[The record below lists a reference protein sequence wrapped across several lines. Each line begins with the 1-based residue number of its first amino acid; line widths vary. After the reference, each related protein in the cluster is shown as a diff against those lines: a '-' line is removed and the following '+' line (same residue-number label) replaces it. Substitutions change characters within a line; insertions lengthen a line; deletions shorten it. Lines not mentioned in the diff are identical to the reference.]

1 MHSRKGRSS
10 RAIGLCPRVICDDF
24 VTGRRLGLG
33 SHLYRIVSGN
43 QGEPIFVGEN
53 RQNHPGLGALFLRH
67 GYYPALNSF
76 LISTLRSGLVVRIPV
91 GTAISRPVPSFLIS
105 MLRFGGD
112 SPGISFPSFP
122 ARRKM
127 GNTHG
132 RPPAGPAAVLCAR
145 TCRKNGL
152 TTGRFFPN
160 LVHLVAAKGGQ
171 KASGMLFWTYMGT
184 VARRKYAG

>member
-1 MHSRKGRSS
+1 MEPPLSLTNIHRPEKWACGAARGRSS

-24 VTGRRLGLG
+24 VTARRLGLG

-91 GTAISRPVPSFLIS
+91 GTAISRPAPSFLFQCS
-105 MLRFGGD
+105 VWR
-112 SPGISFPSFP
+112 GI
-122 ARRKM
+122 
-127 GNTHG
+127 
-132 RPPAGPAAVLCAR
+132 PPAPLFHLSPRGERWETRMGGPLPDR
-145 TCRKNGL
+145 L
-152 TTGRFFPN
+152 PPS
-160 LVHLVAAKGGQ
+160 VHGHAEKTA
-171 KASGMLFWTYMGT
+171 
-184 VARRKYAG
+184 